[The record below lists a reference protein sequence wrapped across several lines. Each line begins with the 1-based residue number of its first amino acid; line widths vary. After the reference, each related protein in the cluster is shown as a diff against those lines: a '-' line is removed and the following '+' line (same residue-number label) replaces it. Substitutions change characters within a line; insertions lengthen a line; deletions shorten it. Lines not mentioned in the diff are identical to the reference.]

1 MQTKITILFTPT
13 PAIGEGLIEQELDM
27 NRVLSEDIV
36 SAANEG
42 WKFDHL
48 SVIKEYDNGAIKF
61 AVCYVQD

>member
-1 MQTKITILFTPT
+1 
-13 PAIGEGLIEQELDM
+13 M

-36 SAANEG
+36 NAANEG

-61 AVCYVQD
+61 SVVYVKE